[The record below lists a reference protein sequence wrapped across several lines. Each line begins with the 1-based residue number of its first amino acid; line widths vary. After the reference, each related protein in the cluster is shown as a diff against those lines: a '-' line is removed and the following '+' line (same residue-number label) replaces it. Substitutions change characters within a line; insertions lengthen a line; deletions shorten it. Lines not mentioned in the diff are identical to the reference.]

1 MNPKVGLQHL
11 EAIRKSKSKAN
22 HTLERLFSSP
32 SKVEIEA
39 SLIVVVSETKRI
51 TFDAKTCDY
60 KVYLCPRRFVN
71 VEMAKGTPLA
81 DPQLQHSEMTNNHA
95 SHHISPLQGS

>member
-11 EAIRKSKSKAN
+11 EAIRKCKSKAN

-32 SKVEIEA
+32 STAKIEA
-39 SLIVVVSETKRI
+39 SLFVVVSETKRI

-71 VEMAKGTPLA
+71 VAMAKGTPLA
-81 DPQLQHSEMTNNHA
+81 DPQLQHSEIHHTDA
-95 SHHISPLQGS
+95 ESHL